1 MSIPRKSEFERL
13 VNLNKLPLH
22 EMKMEITA
30 SPQECAALA
39 KRFGIA
45 DMKRLDARLK
55 LRRYMAAG
63 GPEISIT
70 GDFSADVTLTCVIT
84 SEPIES
90 CVASSL
96 AVRYMSPQA
105 FEELES
111 WREQQATLPAEEDD
125 IEPLEEGELDVGE
138 LVAQYVSVSIDP
150 YPRKAGA
157 GASDSDGEADDD
169 DGRLSLIAERSP
181 FSILKKLY
189 DKG

>member
-1 MSIPRKSEFERL
+1 MSIPKKSELERL
-13 VNLNKLPLH
+13 VNLDKLASH

-39 KRFGIA
+39 KRFGIPG
-45 DMKRLDARLK
+45 MKRLDARLK
-55 LRRYMAAG
+55 LRRYMTPG
-63 GPEISIT
+63 GPEVSIG

-125 IEPLEEGELDVGE
+125 IEPLEEGVLDVGE
-138 LVAQYVSVSIDP
+138 LVAQYVSISIDP
-150 YPRKAGA
+150 YPRKEGA
-157 GASDSDGEADDD
+157 GARDSDGEADDNE
-169 DGRLSLIAERSP
+169 GRRSSMPERSP
-181 FSILKKLY
+181 FAILKKLY